1 MRPFAFVSPR
11 TLDEAV
17 QAMAGANG
25 NARALAGGSDLVDQM
40 RVRRRTPTLVVD
52 IKNIPDMQ
60 RLEYIAGEGLYM
72 GAGVSCTRTGDYA
85 PVAEHYPSIK
95 EVCGL
100 IGSTQIQNRASIAG
114 NVCNAAP
121 SGDTIPPLLT
131 YDAKCIIVGPNGRRE
146 IPMGEFFAGP
156 GQSALAADELL
167 LEIFVPSPPANSS
180 GRYLRFIPREE
191 MDIAVAGVASMIA
204 VDPESKRCIQARIAL
219 ASVAPT
225 PVRAKDA
232 EAALEGQ
239 MLTDEVV
246 KAASDLTPNAASPIS
261 DVRGSVEYRKELCK
275 VLAQRTLEHC
285 ISDLGI

>member
-17 QAMAGANG
+17 QAMAGAGG

-40 RVRRRTPTLVVD
+40 RVGRRTPSLVVD

-60 RLEYIAGEGLYM
+60 RLEYIPGEGLHM
-72 GAGVSCTRTGDYA
+72 GAGVSCTRTGEYA

-114 NVCNAAP
+114 NVCNSAP

-131 YDAKCIIVGPNGRRE
+131 YDARCIVVGPSGRRE
-146 IPMGEFFAGP
+146 VPIGEFFAGP
-156 GQSALAADELL
+156 GQNTMAADELL
-167 LEIFVPSPPANSS
+167 LEIVVPPPPANSS
-180 GRYLRFIPREE
+180 GHYLRFIPREE
-191 MDIAVAGVASMIA
+191 MDIAVAGSASMIA
-204 VDPESKRCIQARIAL
+204 VDPASKRCTTARIAL

-225 PVRAKDA
+225 PVRARDA

-239 MLTDEVV
+239 VLNEDVV
-246 KAASDLTPNAASPIS
+246 KAASDLTPNATSPIS

-275 VLAQRTLEHC
+275 VLTQRTLEHC
-285 ISDLGI
+285 LADLGM